1 MNNGAT
7 TNQNN
12 RKKIPVILLILLIL
26 GLISS
31 VLLSSVLNGM
41 LQRKKQNNIPIGDD
55 ISSDVVSSD
64 GGEGE
69 DNQMPLDEFKVVHSK
84 RIFCVSNANGKGET
98 TALSDDGEKIIAPG
112 TSWNYSFSLQN
123 TKNFT
128 LRYAVRTEAII
139 EGLDEGMTLPVLSR
153 LKGPNGWLTKQGNQY
168 TPVLELNDILDN
180 GVLSPNTEAKYRLGW
195 QWPFESG
202 NDELD
207 TMLGDLAL
215 EKDIT
220 LYINI
225 YVYAREET
233 DQDIYGGEPIP
244 GTGDDFRIGFWLA
257 AMIIS
262 LFAFIAVLANSRR
275 RDDCAE

>member
-84 RIFCVSNANGKGET
+84 RIFCVSYANGKGET